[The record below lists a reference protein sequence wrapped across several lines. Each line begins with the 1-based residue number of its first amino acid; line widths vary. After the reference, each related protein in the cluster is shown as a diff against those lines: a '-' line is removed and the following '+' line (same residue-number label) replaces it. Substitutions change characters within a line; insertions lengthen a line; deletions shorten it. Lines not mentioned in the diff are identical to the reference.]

1 MKAFLLKLLFLAL
14 CKMTFAGAAAAA
26 ATEVAAATMPI
37 DPTKKGCP
45 PGQYQPHRCLIP
57 GIEDVFLLCGSITE
71 NNVNETAGET
81 QNSLART

>member
-37 DPTKKGCP
+37 DPTRKGCP

-57 GIEDVFLLCGSITE
+57 GIEDVLRGSITE

-81 QNSLART
+81 QNSLVRT